1 MPIVSLLVGLF
12 TMLLSGVPIAVAIGI
27 SALIVM
33 FVTGG
38 PDLLQ
43 MMVQRMWS
51 GSTSFPLLAV
61 PFFTLAGNLMNT
73 GGVTRRIFDIANV
86 LVGRVHGGLAHVVV
100 LASMLF
106 AGMTGSAVA
115 EAAGLATVSI
125 KAMNESGFPRRFA
138 AALVAAA
145 STIGPIIPPSI
156 PFVIYGSLAGVSV
169 GRLFLAGFLPGILMG
184 LALMVAVWFMAR
196 RLKLTLPPKRTFGE
210 SMRIVISAL
219 PAMGTPVIIIG
230 GILTGFFTPTEA
242 SVIAVVYALVLGLI
256 IDRELK
262 LSDLPE
268 IFWVTAKQTAQ
279 ILIIIAVASAFGWVT
294 VQQQIPNKIIEALL
308 GFTHNPELILLIANI
323 VLLVMGFFLEPI
335 AIMIITLPIFLP
347 LIVAVGIDPVH
358 FGVVM
363 VLNLMLGLIH
373 PPVGVCLFAVSA
385 VTKITIGEL
394 TRGILPF
401 FGVLLLVLLFVTYVP
416 SLVLWIPNLAMGK

>member
-1 MPIVSLLVGLF
+1 
-12 TMLLSGVPIAVAIGI
+12 MLLSGVPIAVAIGL
-27 SALIVM
+27 AAVCVM
-33 FVTGG
+33 LATGG

-43 MMVQRMWS
+43 MLIQRMWS
-51 GSTSFPLLAV
+51 GATSFPLLAV

-73 GGVTRRIFDIANV
+73 GGVTRRIFDVANV
-86 LVGRVHGGLAHVVV
+86 LVGRIHGGLAHVVV

-125 KAMNESGFPRRFA
+125 KAMEESGFSRRFA
-138 AALVAAA
+138 AALIAAA

-169 GRLFLAGFLPGILMG
+169 GRLFLAGFAPGILMG
-184 LALMVAVWFMAR
+184 LALMIAVWFMAR
-196 RLKLTLPPKRTFGE
+196 RLKLRKTAQPRLAE
-210 SMRIVISAL
+210 SLVTIVGAL
-219 PAMGTPVIIIG
+219 PALGTPVIIVG

-242 SVIAVVYALVLGLI
+242 SAVAAVYALVLGLFV
-256 IDRELK
+256 DRDLK
-262 LSDLPE
+262 FSDLPE
-268 IFWVTAKQTAQ
+268 IFWLTAKQTAQ

-294 VQQQIPNKIIEALL
+294 VQQQIPNQIIAAVLNL
-308 GFTHNPELILLIANI
+308 THNPWIILLIANV
-323 VLLVMGFFLEPI
+323 VLLIMGFFLEPI

-347 LIVAVGIDPVH
+347 LVAAVGIDPVH

-385 VTKITIGEL
+385 VTGMKIGEL

-401 FGVLLLVLLFVTYVP
+401 FGALIVVLLIVTYAP
-416 SLVLWIPNLAMGK
+416 DLILWLPNMAMGK